1 MVVHEGIVA
10 VRLTPRASTRN
21 QPAWTVCAGGQGR
34 PLRGSRQL
42 ELDGLETGECGVCR
56 GRFRLG
62 PSDLIP
68 PHQIAAPLDVDAVH
82 LD

>member
-1 MVVHEGIVA
+1 MGVHDGIVA
-10 VRLTPRASTRN
+10 VRLTPLASTRN
-21 QPAWTVCAGGQGR
+21 QPAWTACAGSKSR
-34 PLRGSRQL
+34 LKVGSRQL

>member
-42 ELDGLETGECGVCR
+42 ELDGLETGECAVCR

-62 PSDLIP
+62 RLDQVPA
-68 PHQIAAPLDVDAVH
+68 HRIAAPLDVCAVH
-82 LD
+82 FD